1 MGYCSLPDAFRPH
14 HQDNF
19 CHYHYCKSEENAD
32 GREGAADAAD
42 APETAGA
49 SASYDDAATQ
59 DVWAAAAAKDPA
71 SLVGQAVFVADRGA
85 CRVLSFA
92 AGGFFSEAKHTVR
105 FKAGEEAELALWD
118 GENAG
123 VRFRE
128 LDVEEAGA
136 FAAHEARAAAEAA
149 KAEQAATERA
159 RLEREQADQRA
170 AAAEKARLRARLQRA
185 EEAKAKAA
193 EPKAKAA
200 EKAGN
205 SKSKSWFKQTLSALF
220 EWIKLGWDI
229 LIALAHAEINSNYNP
244 RVSDSFENDNSNFYK
259 SGTVYA
265 CINGHQINSH
275 LITSKCPFCGKPMF
289 PKY

>member
-1 MGYCSLPDAFRPH
+1 MKEEVGNGETSVGRLDVKGCSVQDCFRPH
-14 HQDNF
+14 YQDNF

-185 EEAKAKAA
+185 EAA
-193 EPKAKAA
+193 KAKAA

-205 SKSKSWFKQTLSALF
+205 SKSKSWFQTLTD
-220 EWIKLGWDI
+220 W
-229 LIALAHAEINSNYNP
+229 LATPIGLPDTNYNFHP
-244 RVSDSFENDNSNFYK
+244 GVSDISGNDNSNFYK